1 MLCCTGAGEAVQLT
15 VDHTPYDDYERQRI
29 EDAGVAVSKEGVWR
43 VEGVLAVTRSIG
55 DKVMNA
61 ISAYPDLLFLRL
73 NDESSYSDATFTG
86 DETTNACVNLVS
98 LREGRPV
105 QFLIVASDGLWDV
118 LSNDEAVQITCDYLY
133 SQMIQL
139 DSFRVTIELPSEALH
154 YASQIL
160 AREAFVRGSSDNIGV
175 CVIDLG
181 SGPPQLLSIKA
192 SSKD

>member
-15 VDHTPYDDYERQRI
+15 VDHTPYDNHERQRI
-29 EDAGVAVSKEGVWR
+29 EDSGVAVSKEGVWR

-73 NDESSYSDATFTG
+73 HAESSCSEATFIG
-86 DETTNACVNLVS
+86 DETTNACVNLAS
-98 LREGRPV
+98 LRKGRPV

-139 DSFRVTIELPSEALH
+139 DTFRVTTELPSDALH

-181 SGPPQLLSIKA
+181 SRPP
-192 SSKD
+192 